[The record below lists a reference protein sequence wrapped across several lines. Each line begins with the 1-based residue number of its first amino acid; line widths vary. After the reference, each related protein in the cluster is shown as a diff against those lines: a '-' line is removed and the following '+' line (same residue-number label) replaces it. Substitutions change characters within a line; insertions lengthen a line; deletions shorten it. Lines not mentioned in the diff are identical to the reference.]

1 MIPAMI
7 PAMSGLG
14 NFEKNSGRK
23 PLWPVAIIGM
33 RTAGMANVVSL
44 KTSESARSPLI
55 LTGLSI
61 LNLVSGYVPLI
72 RKHWFV
78 VTLLRFFQDPPHLRR
93 ADFQS
98 VDFDGFSV
106 FLVREF
112 ETVFPRVYAV
122 VAR

>member
-14 NFEKNSGRK
+14 NFEKNSGRR

-78 VTLLRFFQDPPHLRR
+78 VTLLRFFQDPRISDVRISNPLTLM
-93 ADFQS
+93 DFPS
-98 VDFDGFSV
+98 FSCV
-106 FLVREF
+106 NSKLSS
-112 ETVFPRVYAV
+112 RVST
-122 VAR
+122 RS